1 MNEKNQKFEFDDGIF
16 KPGDVMSELAANGN
30 TISCEIQ
37 KKLFDNKVKIMIVIV
52 LSVVVV
58 RKKEPPLSST
68 DIKGFQAEDHF
79 EKL

>member
-37 KKLFDNKVKIMIVIV
+37 KNFLII
-52 LSVVVV
+52 
-58 RKKEPPLSST
+58 R
-68 DIKGFQAEDHF
+68 
-79 EKL
+79 